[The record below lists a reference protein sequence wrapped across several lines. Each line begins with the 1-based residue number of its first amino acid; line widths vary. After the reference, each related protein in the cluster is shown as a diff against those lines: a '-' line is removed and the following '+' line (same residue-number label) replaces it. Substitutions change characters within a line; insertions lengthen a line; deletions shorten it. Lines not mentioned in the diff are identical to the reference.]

1 MNRKKKSMRKRILA
15 WMLAA
20 GMVVSGCSVNG
31 LGVVSVAAAESDSGK
46 FGDNDNNEFSYS
58 IANKTLTI
66 AGKGEMPDFD
76 NKGTKI
82 APWLKQMDSITTIE
96 IKNGITSIRSNAFN
110 VAYANTSEPATRS
123 AATQSDSASKENTSV
138 TEIVLPGTLTKIGS
152 KAFANLK
159 GLKTIKGPKRSS
171 INIAPD
177 AFDNLDSIPWT
188 ELTTTTPTPAPT
200 KDPAVIKQDPDIG
213 AVSCKETVAPTKT
226 YDQVKLTRANE
237 TVPGKLALKETD
249 FNKSG
254 SNQYDYIFTPADESK
269 YSEVTGKVWINVEK
283 DTLESIGIDGTLT
296 KGTYKYGEKFEIN
309 GMKVTAKFKSK
320 NSKDVTKYVKA
331 SELNIGTTSVDI
343 SYTFDSV
350 TVKKTFTGF
359 KVEKGDIPDGVPKD
373 TEVAN
378 KIKTVSAAA
387 STVLGTGSKWQFASS
402 DLSKTIPAGGSLDV
416 TATYKGSDA
425 ANYNTTTATVKISRG
440 ACVEDKT
447 KILYTGTGEK
457 APTCT
462 TAGVGHTA
470 CSECGDTMTT
480 NIPVKALG
488 HKIEAVAAK
497 SATCTEKGNDAYYKC
512 SNCGKTYA
520 DSAGKTETTVKTYD
534 ALGHKYDGQTPTY
547 SWSSDNKTCTASI
560 KCKVCNATVT
570 EKSNSTCNPLQQAT
584 CQNEGEAMYMA
595 EFKNTAF
602 SVQFQYGKIAKTSHS
617 LKKIDRV
624 EATETQEG
632 SIEYYEC
639 TICKKKFFDSTGRSE
654 ITNVSDIIIPAKGV
668 TPTTKPSETAKPSQT
683 PKPSDSTKPTPKPNG
698 TNVRDTSGVV
708 YKVVNSDSKNP
719 TVEYKASTAVVGGN
733 VKIKDTVKVLGVT
746 YKVTSIASNAFKNNN
761 KVTSV
766 TLGKNVTSIGSSAF
780 QKCSK
785 LKTISLGKNVKKIG
799 KNAFNNCKSLK
810 TITIKSAKLSIADV
824 KKGAFSG
831 IAKKVTIK
839 VPKDCYSVYK
849 ALLRSKGLSKKV
861 KFKKKR

>member
-31 LGVVSVAAAESDSGK
+31 LGVVSVAAAESGT
-46 FGDNDNNEFSYS
+46 FGTKNKVSYS
-58 IANKTLTI
+58 IENQTLTI
-66 AGKGEMPDFD
+66 TGEGEITGYS
-76 NKGTKI
+76 NKGNDK
-82 APWLKQMDSITTIE
+82 APWLDEMDSITTIE
-96 IKNGITSIRSNAFN
+96 IKNGITSIGSNVFN
-110 VAYANTSEPATRS
+110 VAYDTNANTSKPAM
-123 AATQSDSASKENTSV
+123 SASKENKSV
-138 TEIVLPGTLTKIGS
+138 TKVVLPGTLTKIES

-159 GLKTIKGPKRSS
+159 ELKTVQGTKSS
-171 INIAPD
+171 ISIAKLSKD
-177 AFDNLDSIPWT
+177 AFDNFDSITWIEP
-188 ELTTTTPTPAPT
+188 TTPTPVPT

-213 AVSCKETVAPTKT
+213 AVSCEETVAPTKT

-425 ANYNTTTATVKISRG
+425 ANYNTKTATVKISRG

>member
-31 LGVVSVAAAESDSGK
+31 LGVVSVAAAESGT
-46 FGDNDNNEFSYS
+46 FGTKNKFSYS
-58 IANKTLTI
+58 IENKTLTI
-66 AGKGEMPDFD
+66 TGEGEITGYS
-76 NKGTKI
+76 NKGNDK
-82 APWLKQMDSITTIE
+82 APWLDKMDSITTIE
-96 IKNGITSIRSNAFN
+96 IKNGITSIGSNVFN
-110 VAYANTSEPATRS
+110 VAYDTNANTSKPAM
-123 AATQSDSASKENTSV
+123 SASKENKSV
-138 TEIVLPGTLTKIGS
+138 TKVVLPGTLTKIES

-159 GLKTIKGPKRSS
+159 GLKTIQGTKSS
-171 INIAPD
+171 IRSIADD
-177 AFDNLDSIPWT
+177 AFDNFNSITW
-188 ELTTTTPTPAPT
+188 
-200 KDPAVIKQDPDIG
+200 DPAVIKQDPDIG
-213 AVSCKETVAPTKT
+213 AVSCEETVAPTKT

-254 SNQYDYIFTPADESK
+254 SNQYDYIFTPDESK

-309 GMKVTAKFKSK
+309 GMKVTAKFKSG

-359 KVEKGDIPDGVPKD
+359 KVEKGNIPDGVPKD

-480 NIPVKALG
+480 NIKVEALG

-831 IAKKVTIK
+831 IDKKVTIK

-861 KFKKKR
+861 KFKKI

>member
-20 GMVVSGCSVNG
+20 GMVVSGCGVNG
-31 LGVVSVAAAESDSGK
+31 LGVVSVAAAESDTGT
-46 FGDNDNNEFSYS
+46 FGDNGEFSYI

-66 AGKGEMPDFD
+66 KGNGEMPDYPD
-76 NKGTKI
+76 KKNDI
-82 APWLKQMDSITTIE
+82 APWLKQNKMDSITTIE
-96 IKNGITSIRSNAFN
+96 IQEGIKSIGNNAFN
-110 VAYANTSEPATRS
+110 VACANTSEPATQS
-123 AATQSDSASKENTSV
+123 AVTQSDSASKENTSV
-138 TEIVLPGTLTKIGS
+138 TEVVLPSTLTKIGS

-159 GLKTIKGPKRSS
+159 GLKTVKGTTNS
-171 INIAPD
+171 ITIAKDAKD
-177 AFDNLDSIPWT
+177 AFENCGSFTW
-188 ELTTTTPTPAPT
+188 EESTTPTPVPT

-213 AVSCKETVAPTKT
+213 AVSCAETVAPTKT

-283 DTLESIGIDGTLT
+283 DTLESIGIDGTPA

-309 GMKVTAKFKSK
+309 GMKVTAKFKSG

-480 NIPVKALG
+480 NIAVEALG

-547 SWSSDNKTCTASI
+547 SWSSDNKTCAASI

-570 EKSNSTCNPLQQAT
+570 ETSNSTCTTLQQAT
-584 CQNEGEAMYMA
+584 CQSEGEAMYMA

-602 SVQFQYGKIAKTSHS
+602 SVQFQYGKLAKTSHS

-668 TPTTKPSETAKPSQT
+668 TPTTKPAETAKPSQT

-719 TVEYKASTAVVGGN
+719 TVEYKASTAVAGGN

-766 TLGKNVTSIGSSAF
+766 TLGNNVTSIGSSAF

-810 TITIKSAKLSIADV
+810 TITIKSAKLNIADV

-831 IAKKVTIK
+831 IGKKVTIK

-861 KFKKKR
+861 KFKKI

>member
-31 LGVVSVAAAESDSGK
+31 LGVVSVAAAESGT
-46 FGDNDNNEFSYS
+46 FGTNNKFSYS
-58 IANKTLTI
+58 IENQTLTI
-66 AGKGEMPDFD
+66 TGEGEITGYS
-76 NKGTKI
+76 NKGNDK
-82 APWLKQMDSITTIE
+82 APWLDEMDSITTIE
-96 IKNGITSIRSNAFN
+96 IKNGITSIGSNVFN
-110 VAYANTSEPATRS
+110 VAYDTNANTSKPAM
-123 AATQSDSASKENTSV
+123 SASKENKSV
-138 TEIVLPGTLTKIGS
+138 TKVVLPGTLPKIES

-159 GLKTIKGPKRSS
+159 ELKTIQGTKSSLRS
-171 INIAPD
+171 IADD
-177 AFDNLDSIPWT
+177 AFDNCNSITW
-188 ELTTTTPTPAPT
+188 
-200 KDPAVIKQDPDIG
+200 DQAVIKQDPDIG
-213 AVSCKETVAPTKT
+213 AVSCKETVAPTET

-254 SNQYDYIFTPADESK
+254 SNQYDYIFTPEDESE

-283 DTLESIGIDGTLT
+283 DTLESIGIDGTPT

-309 GMKVTAKFKSK
+309 GMKVTAKFKSG

-350 TVKKTFTGF
+350 TVKTTFTGF
-359 KVEKGDIPDGVPKD
+359 KVEKGNIPDGVPKD

-470 CSECGDTMTT
+470 CSECGDTMAT
-480 NIPVKALG
+480 NIPVEALG

-570 EKSNSTCNPLQQAT
+570 ETSNSTCKPLQQAT

-766 TLGKNVTSIGSSAF
+766 TLGKNV
-780 QKCSK
+780 
-785 LKTISLGKNVKKIG
+785 KKIG